1 MELTSNLQNDVEFAK
16 QGDIAAF
23 ERLIKSTQNMV
34 SSIALAIVKDFHQS
48 EDITQQ
54 VFISTWKNI
63 KSLKNNSSF
72 LPWIRQAT
80 RNTAF
85 NALRANKSTTTLSDA
100 ESEQLLLQLCNHDLT
115 HEEQVLLK
123 EKNSILNSFLE
134 KLPDDSRDVVL
145 LYYREE
151 QSTQHVAT
159 LLEISP
165 ENVRQKLTR
174 ARRLLKDELLS
185 SFGKVIFSTA
195 PSATFTALV
204 MASLGH
210 SGKAAAATAASHV
223 IATKQTSLL
232 GKFSMLLS
240 GAMLGATL
248 GALAT
253 YLGTKPALK
262 RMTEEKDKQK
272 LIKHRNQTIVWVILS
287 GLALV
292 GAYEFGTTYLIIGT
306 YIVFAIGLYYFNK
319 RTSVHIINSL
329 YNNRRLSDK
338 EIRRKKIEQA
348 CGHWGLIIGVGS
360 GFAGLI
366 VGLINSGQLVL

>member
-1 MELTSNLQNDVEFAK
+1 MELTPDLNNDVQFAK

-23 ERLIKSTQNMV
+23 ERIIKRTQNMV

-48 EDITQQ
+48 EDIAQQ
-54 VFISTWKNI
+54 VFIATWKNI
-63 KSLKNNSSF
+63 KSLKNNNSF
-72 LPWIRQAT
+72 LPWIRQST

-85 NALRANKSTTTLSDA
+85 NALRKNKSDINISDV
-100 ESEQLLLQLCNHDLT
+100 ESEQLLSKICNHELS
-115 HEEQVLLK
+115 HEEQVLLE
-123 EKNSILNSFLE
+123 EKNTILNVFLE
-134 KLPDDSRDVVL
+134 KLPEDSRDVVL

-174 ARRLLKDELLS
+174 ARRLLKDELLT

-195 PSATFTALV
+195 PSAVFTALV
-204 MASLGH
+204 MASVGY
-210 SGKAAAATAASHV
+210 STPAVAAASHV
-223 IATKQTSLL
+223 IATKQSTLL
-232 GKFSMLLS
+232 SKFSMLLS
-240 GAMLGATL
+240 GAMLGAAL

-262 RMTEEKDKQK
+262 RMREQEDKQK
-272 LIKHRNQTIVWVILS
+272 LMKYRNQTIVWVILS

-292 GAYEFGTTYLIIGT
+292 CAYEFGTTYLIIGT

-329 YNNRRLSDK
+329 YNNRHLSDK
-338 EIRRKKIEQA
+338 ESRRKRIEQA
-348 CGHWGLIIGVGS
+348 CGNWGLIIGVGT

-366 VGLINSGQLVL
+366 VGLINSGQLAL

>member
-1 MELTSNLQNDVEFAK
+1 MELTSNLQNDVEFSK

-159 LLEISP
+159 L
-165 ENVRQKLTR
+165 
-174 ARRLLKDELLS
+174 
-185 SFGKVIFSTA
+185 
-195 PSATFTALV
+195 
-204 MASLGH
+204 
-210 SGKAAAATAASHV
+210 
-223 IATKQTSLL
+223 
-232 GKFSMLLS
+232 
-240 GAMLGATL
+240 
-248 GALAT
+248 
-253 YLGTKPALK
+253 
-262 RMTEEKDKQK
+262 
-272 LIKHRNQTIVWVILS
+272 
-287 GLALV
+287 
-292 GAYEFGTTYLIIGT
+292 
-306 YIVFAIGLYYFNK
+306 
-319 RTSVHIINSL
+319 
-329 YNNRRLSDK
+329 
-338 EIRRKKIEQA
+338 
-348 CGHWGLIIGVGS
+348 
-360 GFAGLI
+360 
-366 VGLINSGQLVL
+366 